1 MTGGI
6 KPVMI
11 RQIPQPDWFVVEYM
25 TTQGN
30 FRKCLLDNKG
40 AITGATEMKNEI
52 LSVVLLLISFLL
64 DSFITVEPSP
74 MTIWLII
81 ASLISGVLGII
92 AGLIAWSNW

>member
-1 MTGGI
+1 MQCSI
-6 KPVMI
+6 AAPHS
-11 RQIPQPDWFVVEYM
+11 
-25 TTQGN
+25 
-30 FRKCLLDNKG
+30 LD

-52 LSVVLLLISFLL
+52 LSVVLILNSFFFA
-64 DSFITVEPSP
+64 SVTTVEPSP